1 MGRLL
6 AIVGGGV
13 WLVAIAAMAVA
24 VHWSEKPR
32 VVPPLASVP
41 KLLRDMNSQ
50 RAARGFKE
58 GEAWAVR
65 KVETAHHVLVVNV
78 DAASVGNAQKIATEI
93 VTPVLDRGFD
103 EVLVYVWGT
112 HRHKPYA
119 DRRVQWTPKG
129 GYSELVIGD

>member
-6 AIVGGGV
+6 AILGGGV
-13 WLVAIAAMAVA
+13 WLVAIAALAIA

-41 KLLRDMNSQ
+41 KLLRDLNAQQAKS
-50 RAARGFKE
+50 FKE

-65 KVETAHHVLVVNV
+65 KVESAHHVLVVNV
-78 DAASVGNAQKIATEI
+78 DADRVGNAQKIATEI
-93 VTPVLDRGFD
+93 VAPVRDRGFD
-103 EVLVYVWGT
+103 EVLVYVWAT
-112 HRHKPYA
+112 HRHKQYA

-129 GYSELVIGD
+129 GYTELVMGD